1 MGQLQTNKAKYV
13 VRYASVVESV
23 DRPELAEAL
32 SRALVLRREREPE
45 AAIPD
50 LECLVQVDVD
60 DRADEDRPEGIGLR
74 GGARPEDVPALADVI
89 AGLPGLRLGGLMCV
103 APRGLDPEHAF
114 RRLAALGA
122 RLRQT
127 HPEAT
132 ALSMGMSAD
141 LEAAVRAGATQVRI
155 GSDVLGA
162 GTRWANVDP
171 ARPGGTRQDRADAR
185 APTTNDGGPGAGG
198 RGEGR
203 LMAGALKKTMI
214 YLGLADGDE
223 YDEQPRAAER
233 ETAPRHEV
241 VEARRP
247 AEPDT
252 DPHME
257 AVRPAAVRDPEP
269 AERPE
274 PVTPSGSTAADPV
287 EPRRPARPE
296 PVDPG
301 YRAPVTPSSEPQR
314 RLPKEPPC
322 TPSPPSTPLLQR
334 REGDRR
340 GLPLRRPRDHERDR
354 PR

>member
-1 MGQLQTNKAKYV
+1 MLIGEVSRHSGVSVRMLRHYDRLGLVRPATRTAGGYRDYSPDDIARLFRVVGLRALGVSLAGIKTLLDTPGTAEPADLVDELIAKTRQRITRETALLTRLTRIADAARDAGREAEPALVVVTKTHPAEDVVRLAALGVTDVGENRDQEARPKAEAVAAALGADAPRWHFVGQLQTNKAKYV

-32 SRALVLRREREPE
+32 SRALLLRREREPE

-60 DRADEDRPEGIGLR
+60 DRADEDRPEGIGPR

-162 GTRWANVDP
+162 R
-171 ARPGGTRQDRADAR
+171 DAV
-185 APTTNDGGPGAGG
+185 G
-198 RGEGR
+198 
-203 LMAGALKKTMI
+203 
-214 YLGLADGDE
+214 
-223 YDEQPRAAER
+223 
-233 ETAPRHEV
+233 
-241 VEARRP
+241 
-247 AEPDT
+247 
-252 DPHME
+252 
-257 AVRPAAVRDPEP
+257 
-269 AERPE
+269 
-274 PVTPSGSTAADPV
+274 
-287 EPRRPARPE
+287 
-296 PVDPG
+296 
-301 YRAPVTPSSEPQR
+301 
-314 RLPKEPPC
+314 
-322 TPSPPSTPLLQR
+322 
-334 REGDRR
+334 
-340 GLPLRRPRDHERDR
+340 
-354 PR
+354 

>member
-1 MGQLQTNKAKYV
+1 MRARIADAARDAGREAEPALVVVTKTHPADDVVRLAALGVTDVGENRDQEARPKAEAVAAALGADAPRWHFVGQLQTNKAKYV

-32 SRALVLRREREPE
+32 SRALLLRREREPE

-60 DRADEDRPEGIGLR
+60 DRADEDRPEGIGPR

-162 GTRWANVDP
+162 R
-171 ARPGGTRQDRADAR
+171 DAV
-185 APTTNDGGPGAGG
+185 G
-198 RGEGR
+198 
-203 LMAGALKKTMI
+203 
-214 YLGLADGDE
+214 
-223 YDEQPRAAER
+223 
-233 ETAPRHEV
+233 
-241 VEARRP
+241 
-247 AEPDT
+247 
-252 DPHME
+252 
-257 AVRPAAVRDPEP
+257 
-269 AERPE
+269 
-274 PVTPSGSTAADPV
+274 
-287 EPRRPARPE
+287 
-296 PVDPG
+296 
-301 YRAPVTPSSEPQR
+301 
-314 RLPKEPPC
+314 
-322 TPSPPSTPLLQR
+322 
-334 REGDRR
+334 
-340 GLPLRRPRDHERDR
+340 
-354 PR
+354 